1 MLSSLVLAHTFMA
14 HVDFEVEENIPG
26 PRVIDI
32 SSCQVLWSRAPKMDA
47 PPDLMLDFPRTSI
60 G

>member
-1 MLSSLVLAHTFMA
+1 MLSSLVMA

-32 SSCQVLWSRAPKMDA
+32 SSCQVHWNRAPKMDA
-47 PPDLMLDFPRTSI
+47 PPDPEA
-60 G
+60 